1 MELAKLVCGGKVE
14 QYQRI
19 KCASVEFVSF
29 SDDEVDEKR
38 EETEIGEEHASLIVK
53 GNNREI
59 ELQDMSEMRTV
70 RTPKISTFARKSSPL
85 HSKETIELCIH
96 KMDNTSFSTVSL
108 LYISVQDI
116 SFKVLPLV
124 NTIFTQPAYASFY
137 FVALEVSKKATV
149 LGLKNALQKKFE
161 MCGCQISW

>member
-19 KCASVEFVSF
+19 KCANVEFISF
-29 SDDEVDEKR
+29 SDDEVDAKR

-59 ELQDMSEMRTV
+59 ELQDISEMRTV
-70 RTPKISTFARKSSPL
+70 RTQKISTFTRKSSPL
-85 HSKETIELCIH
+85 HSKETIEVCIH
-96 KMDNTSFSTVSL
+96 KMDNTSFSMLSL
-108 LYISVQDI
+108 PYISVQDI
-116 SFKVLPLV
+116 SFKFLPLV

-137 FVALEVSKKATV
+137 FCSSRSIKESYSSW
-149 LGLKNALQKKFE
+149 FE
-161 MCGCQISW
+161 KRFTEKV